1 MHGTYFNDFLHR
13 NNKKEKK
20 INHNNVLI
28 PPPQTIHLP
37 FFKTNASKQLSTLLL
52 FLLLLLFT
60 FMVWI
65 QYFQALLDYLQ
76 KKKKFQKKNFLVSFP
91 RETKLKAI
99 LKTVCPSPQRKWKQ
113 LSVRHFARKVLFRN
127 SSTMWDN
134 GFLPQLW
141 RIGILKSE
149 TFTFYLGE
157 TLCMCFLYSFS

>member
-76 KKKKFQKKNFLVSFP
+76 KKKISKKKFFGVLSKGDKTKSHIKNCLPFPPEEMKAVECQAFCKESLVQKFQYNVGQW
-91 RETKLKAI
+91 I
-99 LKTVCPSPQRKWKQ
+99 PSPTLKNW
-113 LSVRHFARKVLFRN
+113 HFKV
-127 SSTMWDN
+127 
-134 GFLPQLW
+134 
-141 RIGILKSE
+141 
-149 TFTFYLGE
+149 
-157 TLCMCFLYSFS
+157 